1 MKGGRI
7 ALPSEYFTGEQSE
20 NYSVNN
26 VGGSSRNQLNCENF
40 VGPDLHVNGGQ
51 TGGRRTS
58 RRGKKQSLRTRQSR
72 GKKQSRGRSRQS
84 RGKKQSLRTRQSR
97 GKKQS
102 RGRSRQ
108 SRGKKQS
115 LNKQKKNV
123 GW

>member
-58 RRGKKQSLRTRQSR
+58 RRGKKQS
-72 GKKQSRGRSRQS
+72 RGRSRQS